1 MQNEKLF
8 FDIIRNSFNM
18 RRKTLWNGVKN
29 IGLSKEKLEEAFD
42 EANIDIK
49 RRGETLPIEEFAA
62 LADAIYSRMK

>member
-29 IGLSKEKLEEAFD
+29 IGLSKEKLEEAF
-42 EANIDIK
+42 EKA
-49 RRGETLPIEEFAA
+49 G
-62 LADAIYSRMK
+62 Y